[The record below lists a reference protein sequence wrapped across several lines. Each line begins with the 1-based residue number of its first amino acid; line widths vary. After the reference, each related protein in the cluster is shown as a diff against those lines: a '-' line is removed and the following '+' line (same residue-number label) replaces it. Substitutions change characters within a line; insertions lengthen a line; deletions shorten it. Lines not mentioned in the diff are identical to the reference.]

1 MHKTEQSRG
10 FLGRFLGPLLKT
22 GLELIGNLLKPLSKT
37 AVIPLGLTATA
48 SATDAAIDKKMFG
61 SDTTTLIISNVE
73 MNDVMK
79 IVKSLEESG
88 LLIKEV
94 IETITN
100 EAKEQQEEFLGMLL
114 GNLGANLLR
123 NLLTGKGVIRAG
135 EGTN

>member
-10 FLGRFLGPLLKT
+10 FLGRFLRPLLKT

-94 IETITN
+94 IEIITN

-135 EGTN
+135 EGKN